1 VAAGSRIGPCDQS
14 ALRAGAH
21 ILTTQVVIRPVLV
34 RPSHPS
40 LPFLRPH
47 PLPSSPPTPFIMGSL
62 SPPPMRHRASSTNLR
77 PALTLATLGPRPKT
91 CTLLDPIPGTPPVTA
106 DIHKVAPS
114 LASPSRL
121 SLLIERCLVLL
132 HVYSHLPP
140 YSTPSSPRSPS
151 EESVLPMSST
161 AASFG
166 DDVEE
171 IQGLLPSPSPSRSWF
186 QSTPSVC
193 WIFHTSHASA
203 HPTHHRLIY
212 RYYS

>member
-1 VAAGSRIGPCDQS
+1 MINHQPDVNMFAWLPAAELALVTNQLYGQMRIYLQPKSSSDPSSS
-14 ALRAGAH
+14 A
-21 ILTTQVVIRPVLV
+21 RPTRLSLFFVPI
-34 RPSHPS
+34 PSP
-40 LPFLRPH
+40 L
-47 PLPSSPPTPFIMGSL
+47 LPSPPPTPFIMGSL

-91 CTLLDPIPGTPPVTA
+91 CTLLDPIPVTPPVTATA
-106 DIHKVAPS
+106 DIHKVTPS

-161 AASFG
+161 A
-166 DDVEE
+166 
-171 IQGLLPSPSPSRSWF
+171 
-186 QSTPSVC
+186 
-193 WIFHTSHASA
+193 
-203 HPTHHRLIY
+203 
-212 RYYS
+212 